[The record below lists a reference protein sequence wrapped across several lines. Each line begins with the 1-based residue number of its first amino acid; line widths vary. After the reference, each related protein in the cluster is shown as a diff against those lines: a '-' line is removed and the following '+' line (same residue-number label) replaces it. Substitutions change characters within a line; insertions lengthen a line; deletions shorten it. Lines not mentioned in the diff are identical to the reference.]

1 VKDLSR
7 YFSKE
12 DIPKGQKKKNM
23 KICST
28 SLIIREIQMEAT
40 KKYLLTLVRMAL
52 TKTSTNNKCEER
64 VWIKGNPHTLL
75 VAM

>member
-1 VKDLSR
+1 
-7 YFSKE
+7 
-12 DIPKGQKKKNM
+12 
-23 KICST
+23 
-28 SLIIREIQMEAT
+28 MEAT

-75 VAM
+75 VVTEIGTATMENSIEVF